1 MSIDALSEDEYKA
14 YTEAALDEGGER
26 GLLLLTLLKTGA
38 RRNEVMNL
46 RVEDVSLAEGHLTIR
61 SPKSSLSRQ
70 IPLVEPLL
78 TKLREHIEGRDSG
91 FVFEELG
98 GDRRNAWRVARLV
111 RQTAKKAGIE
121 RRVGVGE
128 IRSTVAHLLAKRGGV
143 TFEQVRSFLGHT
155 AAESTSVQMAKFLEG

>member
-1 MSIDALSEDEYKA
+1 MSTDVLSEDEYKA
-14 YTEAALDEGGER
+14 LTEAARDEEGER

-38 RRNEVMNL
+38 RRNEVINL
-46 RVEDVSLAEGHLTIR
+46 RVEDVSLAEGHLTMG
-61 SPKSSLSRQ
+61 SPKSAHSRQ
-70 IPLVEPLL
+70 VPLVEPLL
-78 TKLREHIEGRDSG
+78 TELREHVEERDSG

-98 GDRRNAWRVARLV
+98 GDTHNAWRVARLV

-143 TFEQVRSFLGHT
+143 TFEQIRAFLGHT
-155 AAESTSVQMAKFLEG
+155 TAESTSAPMVKFLEG